1 MTTTWKWNGIVTKQ
15 EIKNTQR
22 SKVEGKGKKATRVIA
37 EEEVFVATLERETD
51 GSRIVLRRRES
62 PFDFVIG
69 ESVTVSVT
77 SSQMTLDEAG
87 KKAGGKKA

>member
-1 MTTTWKWNGIVTKQ
+1 MTQTWKWNGVVVKQ
-15 EIKNTQR
+15 EIKTTQK
-22 SKVEGKGKKATRVIA
+22 SKVEGKGKKATRVVA

-51 GSRIVLRRRES
+51 GSRVVLRRRES

-77 SSQMTLDEAG
+77 SSQTTLDEASRKKG
-87 KKAGGKKA
+87 KA